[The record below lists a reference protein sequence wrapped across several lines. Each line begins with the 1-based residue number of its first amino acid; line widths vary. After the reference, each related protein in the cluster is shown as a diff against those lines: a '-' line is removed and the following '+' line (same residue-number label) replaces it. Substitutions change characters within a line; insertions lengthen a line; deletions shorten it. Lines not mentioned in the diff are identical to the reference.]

1 MVSSTW
7 RLMKKRVQL
16 VELLCGAGLRD
27 HHRLIDITP
36 QLRPNQLSIP
46 SEGNNVE
53 RGFEIALWLEKR
65 GRASNPFAIVDD
77 DPDMWEVKDRLVQ
90 TVSEEGG
97 LTDAIADRVIEMLAR
112 PLSNPVPSVKALLLP
127 EPKKFDWER

>member
-1 MVSSTW
+1 
-7 RLMKKRVQL
+7 
-16 VELLCGAGLRD
+16 
-27 HHRLIDITP
+27 
-36 QLRPNQLSIP
+36 
-46 SEGNNVE
+46 
-53 RGFEIALWLEKR
+53 
-65 GRASNPFAIVDD
+65 
-77 DPDMWEVKDRLVQ
+77 MWEVKDRLVQ